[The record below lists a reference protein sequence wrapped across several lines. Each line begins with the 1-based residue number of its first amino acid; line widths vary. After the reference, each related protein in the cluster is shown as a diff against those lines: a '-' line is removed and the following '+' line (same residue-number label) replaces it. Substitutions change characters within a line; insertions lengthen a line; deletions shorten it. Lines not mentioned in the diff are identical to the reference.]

1 MRTRTTTTG
10 AVVAVAVA
18 VAVNDGDLF
27 NNGMLIFILTFYPL
41 FPPVIYR
48 RGQEKKIE
56 RKEKREG
63 GREESAKR

>member
-10 AVVAVAVA
+10 AAVAVA

-27 NNGMLIFILTFYPL
+27 NTGMLIFILTFYPL

-56 RKEKREG
+56 RKEKRE
-63 GREESAKR
+63 REREKSAK